1 MFKILVQ
8 SLAKN
13 SCESRAPSQIAAVTC
28 VKNSLILPAAKNHTI
43 ATSTIARRHFLFLTN
58 RKPVSFAFLHQDLTA
73 GSRKDV
79 FAEYKQIKKKF
90 LANSSGIANSGSFY
104 RYFHKSSE
112 NLVEGEASPAEKQK
126 FSVKSNN
133 KHSFT
138 NSSLYID
145 PDEM

>member
-28 VKNSLILPAAKNHTI
+28 VKNSLILPAANNHTF

-58 RKPVSFAFLHQDLTA
+58 RRPVSFAFHHQDLTA
-73 GSRKDV
+73 GRKDAL
-79 FAEYKQIKKKF
+79 AEYKQIKKSF
-90 LANSSGIANSGSFY
+90 LTNSSGIINSGSFY

-112 NLVEGEASPAEKQK
+112 NLVEGEASSAEKQK
-126 FSVKSNN
+126 SSVKTSN